1 MNLDVY
7 AYGIPGSGTLQQW
20 LAYKRLR
27 KNINPDILLIQSCTN
42 DVFNDSLEFS
52 YVTITRNQAL
62 RAPYLINDVIS
73 QRQGLYPTIYRFLIN
88 RSDLFYLL
96 DYGLMA
102 LQSKN
107 FNKWEILPE
116 DIFKKAI
123 FKWSNLFEDYIQDAK
138 KDGIDKIWTT
148 NCKSILEENKSL
160 KRNIQAWI
168 KIAEKNNIEI
178 LNKGNDLIYN
188 EFLRGA
194 DVFVQNG
201 GHLSDIGNQI
211 YGEELVREIL
221 NKKLLN
227 D

>member
-1 MNLDVY
+1 
-7 AYGIPGSGTLQQW
+7 
-20 LAYKRLR
+20 
-27 KNINPDILLIQSCTN
+27 
-42 DVFNDSLEFS
+42 
-52 YVTITRNQAL
+52 
-62 RAPYLINDVIS
+62 
-73 QRQGLYPTIYRFLIN
+73 
-88 RSDLFYLL
+88 
-96 DYGLMA
+96 MA

-116 DIFKKAI
+116 DILKKAI
-123 FKWSNLFEDYIQDAK
+123 FKWSNLFEDYIQDAI

-188 EFLRGA
+188 EFLRDA

-201 GHLSDIGNQI
+201 GHLSDMGNQI